1 VKHHYVPEFYLK
13 QWADPDGRV
22 PHYRWLNG
30 RAVFGRRAPK
40 YIGFE
45 PDLYAREHVS
55 PEQRHKVETHFFSLL
70 DSRAAIIH
78 GRLMR
83 REPFTFTVEERMD
96 WAIFLAAANARTPD
110 MISHFKKTLP
120 EAVRVNL
127 RDTDPEEVE
136 KALGY
141 KPPFTLLEWTEK
153 HFPDRIANFHL
164 RMLLRHVTRQDL
176 IQQFMDMDWTVHE
189 VQSRHKELLT
199 CDRPLWYFERPE
211 HPKFAMMMT
220 LSPRTVFIAANTIEL
235 ANKMTATPSMRLARL
250 INESVF
256 NRAYERVYGHITPE
270 RATNYFRR
278 LSHRNRSRLDG
289 MPYPPT
295 AKAPL

>member
-13 QWADPDGRV
+13 KWADPDGRV

-30 RAVFGRRAPK
+30 RVILGRRAPE

-45 PDLYAREHVS
+45 PDLYAREHVP
-55 PEQRHKVETHFFSLL
+55 PEERHKVETHFFSVL

-78 GRLMR
+78 GRLVR
-83 REPFTFTVEERMD
+83 REQFTFTDEERMD

-110 MISHFKKTLP
+110 MIAHLKKTMS
-120 EAVRVNL
+120 EAVRANL
-127 RDTDPEEVE
+127 LSTDPKEVE

-153 HFPDRIANFHL
+153 HFPDQIANFHL
-164 RMLLRHVTRQDL
+164 RMLLKYLTRQEL
-176 IQQFMDMDWTVHE
+176 VQQFMGMDWTIHE

-199 CDRPLWYFERPE
+199 CDRPLWYFGKPE
-211 HPKFAMMMT
+211 HPKFALMMT
-220 LSPRTVFIAANTIEL
+220 LSPRTVFIAANTIDL
-235 ANKMTATPSMRLARL
+235 ANKMAATPSMRLARL

-256 NRAYERVYGHITPE
+256 NRAFERVYGRTTLE
-270 RATNYFRR
+270 YATKYFRR
-278 LSHRNRSRLDG
+278 LSRRNR
-289 MPYPPT
+289 T
-295 AKAPL
+295 WA